1 MIHFK
6 KPLIRLISL
15 VMSILVL
22 GSSIALAADTN
33 IDGSGGSMDTVT
45 GDSVWKPGN
54 EGVRVTLVD
63 ASSGARIS
71 DSLDIRN
78 SNTDPQCRTS
88 FDPLYGSGYGT
99 KLENRS
105 GFSPTVGPYHS
116 KIMTSTIPRIIS
128 QGGSTNIAAVKA
140 YFGAEANIK
149 IIADLMG
156 LSLDDINREDRAL
169 MLEPIAYF
177 KFMGQPL
184 ALTATEAAQYNKM
197 SSQAVRKSLG
207 RLTNQNL
214 PLSMQV
220 FYTY

>member
-1 MIHFK
+1 M
-6 KPLIRLISL
+6 
-15 VMSILVL
+15 
-22 GSSIALAADTN
+22 
-33 IDGSGGSMDTVT
+33 
-45 GDSVWKPGN
+45 
-54 EGVRVTLVD
+54 
-63 ASSGARIS
+63 
-71 DSLDIRN
+71 
-78 SNTDPQCRTS
+78 
-88 FDPLYGSGYGT
+88 YGSGYKT

-105 GFSPTVGPYHS
+105 GFSPTVGQYHS
-116 KIMTSTIPRIIS
+116 ETMRQPIPRIIS

-140 YFGAEANIK
+140 YFGDEGRIK
-149 IIADLMG
+149 DIASKMG
-156 LSLDDINREDRAL
+156 LSLEDINREDRAL